1 MRTIKKMKYIH
12 IFSLFLAIIVTSG
25 CAADL
30 SCEEPEAYQSAVESN
45 KIISP
50 EGLDQLQE
58 DRELK
63 IVRASPKNSRSA
75 NSPCLDEPPRILSQ
89 ESNF

>member
-1 MRTIKKMKYIH
+1 MKYIH
-12 IFSLFLAIIVTSG
+12 IISLFLAIIITSG

-30 SCEEPEAYQSAVESN
+30 SCEEPETYQSAVESN

-50 EGLDQLQE
+50 DDLDQLQE

-63 IVRASPKNSRSA
+63 IVRASPRNPRLT
-75 NSPCLDEPPRILSQ
+75 NSPCLDEPTRILSQ
-89 ESNF
+89 ESSL